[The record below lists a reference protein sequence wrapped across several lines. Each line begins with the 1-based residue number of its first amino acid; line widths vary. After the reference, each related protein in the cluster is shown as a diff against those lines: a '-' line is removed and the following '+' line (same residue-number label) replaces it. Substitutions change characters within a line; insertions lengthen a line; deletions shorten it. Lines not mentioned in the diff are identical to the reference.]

1 MQIQAPDMHAMHEHN
16 HCEKNI
22 KAKADAMQARQYSA
36 KPPPDLSP
44 NLLLQPFNVK

>member
-1 MQIQAPDMHAMHEHN
+1 MQIQAPDMHAMHEHY

-36 KPPPDLSP
+36 KPPDLSP
-44 NLLLQPFNVK
+44 NLLQPFNVK